1 MPKHVRVSLANKCQI
16 LFGAAVVIILTAA
29 LAVVWVR
36 MNALVRQEQHENAR
50 NLANA
55 WLSDMIQLGGALL
68 TFDEMNRQENLD
80 QGLTLTLIRK
90 DEFDLASNNDNFV
103 GKAIL
108 NFETLPESTEYA
120 KPIVNERGEHY
131 YRYARAIRHSDLYKI
146 RGGVEAGFEAALNSK
161 IINNPLEMVLL
172 IRLRSD
178 LAQKQLLFNRIY
190 IIVAGLFACLL
201 AIGVFYYITKRII
214 LSPVRVLRDTAEQV
228 AAGDL
233 NIRSDIN
240 TGDEFER
247 LSVVFNQMLENLKSN
262 EDQLR
267 GINKSLDLKLGELA
281 ETNVALFEANKLK
294 GEFLANVSHEL
305 RTPLNSIVG
314 FAELLTETIK
324 EYQDDKSDKRRRFLA
339 NIIQSSRQ
347 LLDLI
352 NDLLDLAKIEAGRM
366 DIRVGKMSLADTGEG
381 LINLIRPQAD
391 QKQIKLT
398 LRIPSSIPLIET
410 DAGKFQQIIF
420 NFLSNAVKFTPPEG
434 SITLSA
440 SPFTPDPDGEPT
452 HVRVSVADTGPGI
465 PKDHQK
471 KIFEKFTQLDQTHTR
486 EHSGTGLGLTISLE
500 LASLLH
506 SELDLES
513 EVGKGSTF
521 SLLIPIVFEGELEQA
536 VVSTPDGPT
545 AQLPEAP
552 DAPEPP
558 ELPEAANVT
567 EASAASPQSP
577 TQA

>member
-68 TFDEMNRQENLD
+68 TFDEMNKQENLD

-90 DEFDLASNNDNFV
+90 DEFDLASNNDAFV

-146 RGGVEAGFEAALNSK
+146 RGGVEAGFDAALTSK

-190 IIVAGLFACLL
+190 IVVAGLFACLL

-324 EYQDDKSDKRRRFLA
+324 EYKDDKSDKRRRFLA

-420 NFLSNAVKFTPPEG
+420 NFLSNAVKFTPAEG

-440 SPFTPDPDGEPT
+440 TTFTPDPDSPPT

-465 PKDHQK
+465 PKDQQK

-500 LASLLH
+500 LANLLY
-506 SELDLES
+506 SELELES

-521 SLLIPIVFEGELEQA
+521 SLLIPIAFEGEFEQA

-545 AQLPEAP
+545 AQ
-552 DAPEPP
+552 
-558 ELPEAANVT
+558 T
-567 EASAASPQSP
+567 SKTGQ
-577 TQA
+577 

>member
-1 MPKHVRVSLANKCQI
+1 M
-16 LFGAAVVIILTAA
+16 
-29 LAVVWVR
+29 
-36 MNALVRQEQHENAR
+36 
-50 NLANA
+50 
-55 WLSDMIQLGGALL
+55 
-68 TFDEMNRQENLD
+68 
-80 QGLTLTLIRK
+80 
-90 DEFDLASNNDNFV
+90 
-103 GKAIL
+103 
-108 NFETLPESTEYA
+108 
-120 KPIVNERGEHY
+120 
-131 YRYARAIRHSDLYKI
+131 
-146 RGGVEAGFEAALNSK
+146 
-161 IINNPLEMVLL
+161 
-172 IRLRSD
+172 
-178 LAQKQLLFNRIY
+178 
-190 IIVAGLFACLL
+190 
-201 AIGVFYYITKRII
+201 
-214 LSPVRVLRDTAEQV
+214 
-228 AAGDL
+228 
-233 NIRSDIN
+233 
-240 TGDEFER
+240 
-247 LSVVFNQMLENLKSN
+247 
-262 EDQLR
+262 
-267 GINKSLDLKLGELA
+267 
-281 ETNVALFEANKLK
+281 
-294 GEFLANVSHEL
+294 
-305 RTPLNSIVG
+305 
-314 FAELLTETIK
+314 
-324 EYQDDKSDKRRRFLA
+324 
-339 NIIQSSRQ
+339 
-347 LLDLI
+347 
-352 NDLLDLAKIEAGRM
+352 
-366 DIRVGKMSLADTGEG
+366 
-381 LINLIRPQAD
+381 INLIRPQAD

>member
-1 MPKHVRVSLANKCQI
+1 MPKSVRVSLANKCQI
-16 LFGAAVVIILTAA
+16 LFGAAVMLILTAA
-29 LAVVWVR
+29 LSVVWIR

-68 TFDEMNRQENLD
+68 TFDELSKQENIE
-80 QGLTLTLIRK
+80 QGLTLTLIRQ
-90 DEFDLASNNDNFV
+90 DEFDLASSNDSFIA
-103 GKAIL
+103 KAIL
-108 NFETLPESTEYA
+108 NFQTMTKSEDYA
-120 KPIVNERGEHY
+120 QPIVNQRGNHY
-131 YRYARAIRHSDLYKI
+131 YRYARAIRHSDLLRI
-146 RGGVEAGFEAALNSK
+146 RGVAQAGFDAALTSK
-161 IINNPLEMVLL
+161 IINNNPLKMVLL

-178 LAQKQLLFNRIY
+178 LARQQLLYNRVY
-190 IIVAGLFACLL
+190 IVIAGLFASLL

-214 LSPVRVLRDTAEQV
+214 LSPLRVLRDTAEQV

-314 FAELLTETIK
+314 FAELLNETVK
-324 EYQDDKSDKRRRFLA
+324 DYDDQKTDKRRRFLA

-366 DIRVGKMSLADTGEG
+366 DIRVGQMSLADTGEG
-381 LINLIRPQAD
+381 LINLIGPQAD
-391 QKQIKLT
+391 KKEIDLT
-398 LRIPSSIPLIET
+398 LRIPASIPLIQT

-420 NFLSNAVKFTPPEG
+420 NFLANAVKFTPNKG
-434 SITLSA
+434 SITLSSQPM
-440 SPFTPDPDGEPT
+440 SPNPNSPAT
-452 HVRVSVADTGPGI
+452 HVRVSVSDTGPGI
-465 PKDHQK
+465 AKEHQK
-471 KIFEKFTQLDQTHTR
+471 KIFEKFTQLDSTHTR
-486 EHSGTGLGLTISLE
+486 EYSGTGLGLTISLE
-500 LASLLH
+500 LANLLH
-506 SELDLES
+506 SELELDS

-521 SLLIPIVFEGELEQA
+521 SLIIPINFPGQI
-536 VVSTPDGPT
+536 
-545 AQLPEAP
+545 EAP
-552 DAPEPP
+552 S
-558 ELPEAANVT
+558 T
-567 EASAASPQSP
+567 QSES
-577 TQA
+577 TTA